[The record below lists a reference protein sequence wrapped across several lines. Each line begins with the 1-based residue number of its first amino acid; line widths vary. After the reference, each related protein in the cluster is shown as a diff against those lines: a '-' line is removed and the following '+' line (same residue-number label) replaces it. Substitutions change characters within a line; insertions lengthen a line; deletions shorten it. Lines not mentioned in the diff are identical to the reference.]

1 METPIKKLI
10 ANFNANIEGIQNGIL
25 DSDEFSK
32 YDKDIWKDKMK
43 AIQDIVMTLEVEYLH
58 LEKRDL
64 LAAYDFGYQQIPNKT
79 SEDFYKE
86 MYS

>member
-1 METPIKKLI
+1 METPIEKLI
-10 ANFNANIEGIQNGIL
+10 ANFKANIEGIQNIL

-32 YDKDIWKDKMK
+32 YDKERWLDKQKD
-43 AIQDIVMTLEVEYLH
+43 IQDIVMTLEVEYLH
-58 LEKRDL
+58 IEKRDL

-79 SEDFYKE
+79 SEGFYKE

>member
-1 METPIKKLI
+1 METPIEKLI
-10 ANFNANIEGIQNGIL
+10 ANFNANIEGIQNIL

-32 YDKDIWKDKMK
+32 YDKERWLDKQKD
-43 AIQDIVMTLEVEYLH
+43 IQDIVMTLEVEYLH
-58 LEKRDL
+58 IEKRDL

>member
-1 METPIKKLI
+1 METPIEKLI
-10 ANFNANIEGIQNGIL
+10 ANFNANIKGIQNVL

-32 YDKDIWKDKMK
+32 YDKERWLGKQKD
-43 AIQDIVMTLEVEYLH
+43 IQDIVMTLEVEYLH
-58 LEKRDL
+58 IEKRDL

>member
-1 METPIKKLI
+1 MQTPIEKLI
-10 ANFNANIEGIQNGIL
+10 ENFNANIEGIQNVL

-32 YDKDIWKDKMK
+32 YDKERWLDKQK

-58 LEKRDL
+58 IEKRDL

>member
-1 METPIKKLI
+1 METPIEKLI
-10 ANFNANIEGIQNGIL
+10 ANFNANIEGIQNVL

-32 YDKDIWKDKMK
+32 YDKERWLDKQK
-43 AIQDIVMTLEVEYLH
+43 SIQDIVMTLEVEYLH
-58 LEKRDL
+58 IEKRDL

>member
-1 METPIKKLI
+1 METPIEKLI
-10 ANFNANIEGIQNGIL
+10 ANFNANIEGIQNIL

-32 YDKDIWKDKMK
+32 YDKERWLDKQK
-43 AIQDIVMTLEVEYLH
+43 SIQDIVMTLEVEYLH
-58 LEKRDL
+58 MEKRDL

>member
-1 METPIKKLI
+1 METPIEKLI
-10 ANFNANIEGIQNGIL
+10 ANFNANIEGIQNIL

-32 YDKDIWKDKMK
+32 YDKERWLDKQK
-43 AIQDIVMTLEVEYLH
+43 SIQDIVMTLEAEYLH
-58 LEKRDL
+58 MEKRDL

>member
-1 METPIKKLI
+1 METPIEKLI
-10 ANFNANIEGIQNGIL
+10 ANFKINIEGIQNVL

-32 YDKDIWKDKMK
+32 SDKERWLDKQKDMK
-43 AIQDIVMTLEVEYLH
+43 SIVEMLEIEFLH
-58 LEKRDL
+58 IEKRDL
-64 LAAYDFGYQQIPNKT
+64 LNAYDFGYQKIPNKT

>member
-1 METPIKKLI
+1 METPIEKLI
-10 ANFNANIEGIQNGIL
+10 SNFNANIEGIQNLL

-32 YDKDIWKDKMK
+32 YDKDRWRDKQKD
-43 AIQDIVMTLEVEYLH
+43 IQDIVMTLEVEYLH
-58 LEKRDL
+58 IEKRDL